1 MGARCGSDRPLQPN
15 RKIWDPCP
23 NISRQILAR
32 ASQISLLVMMFVRYH
47 STSMPSLLPDFPSPE
62 RLRTHPWPFDTPCQ
76 AGAGGRL
83 ESTLSAPSQVWA
95 SIETKHA
102 RAKGR
107 VDQESGLRVPG
118 VQAGSQDGRYV
129 LGRTPV
135 RTTVHRSYVD
145 IAGVR
150 RENQYSFLPGARR
163 ARPSL
168 YACHQMMRQATPQP
182 TSRMRSK
189 GHAGEAL
196 CKVHYCLSPL
206 RGHDSLLSQAGLSH
220 SIGAGPAPTV
230 PTVSEKSS
238 HTPPDPSRYSVE
250 ETDIIKYRAP
260 RHHQHV
266 STPSYPPHPQP
277 HLPHRSLQR

>member
-1 MGARCGSDRPLQPN
+1 MGG
-15 RKIWDPCP
+15 
-23 NISRQILAR
+23 
-32 ASQISLLVMMFVRYH
+32 
-47 STSMPSLLPDFPSPE
+47 
-62 RLRTHPWPFDTPCQ
+62 
-76 AGAGGRL
+76 
-83 ESTLSAPSQVWA
+83 
-95 SIETKHA
+95 
-102 RAKGR
+102 
-107 VDQESGLRVPG
+107 
-118 VQAGSQDGRYV
+118 YV
-129 LGRTPV
+129 LDRTPPGLQGLHS
-135 RTTVHRSYVD
+135 TVHRSYVD
-145 IAGVR
+145 IARGPGG
-150 RENQYSFLPGARR
+150 ENQYSFLPGARR

-250 ETDIIKYRAP
+250 ETDIIKSRAP

-266 STPSYPPHPQP
+266 STPSYPPILNLICHTAAFNGDILLIPP
-277 HLPHRSLQR
+277 VFAPFLLLLPSFQTTTS